1 MSLSDH
7 TCHRRRSISQ
17 AREEKRGMRLLKKE
31 MVWTMKTEDMMK
43 KEMVWT
49 MKTEDTM
56 KKEMVWTMTTED
68 MMKKQGNAK
77 RMTKAIIHASCGK
90 I

>member
-49 MKTEDTM
+49 MKPRT
-56 KKEMVWTMTTED
+56 
-68 MMKKQGNAK
+68 
-77 RMTKAIIHASCGK
+77 
-90 I
+90 